1 MKNQRISI
9 LDGFRTLAIIPVVF
23 FHFFTRW
30 TQPFNDVSLYPYGSD
45 YDYFLFGKL
54 GVQFFFIISGFVIIY
69 TLENTKNFGQFWL
82 RRFIRLWPTMM
93 VASAIT
99 FAVIYFFDYA
109 GYFAA
114 NGQIQNFLSSI
125 TFLPPWKLETIFRG
139 SMSFEYID
147 GAYWSLWFEIMFYA
161 LCSAIF
167 FIQSKKFFRN
177 FVLVSFLIII
187 AGTVFDVIVD
197 SGQLFG
203 KAIDANNSIFKA
215 ISYPFI
221 AFPLHRH
228 LAFFQLGFFFY
239 HLFKAKQGQYAI
251 NGFFKTTFALSFI
264 TFSYYAYY
272 HYLHSFDTMNIYI
285 IMAVFVLM
293 LVLFFT
299 FIYAPKA
306 LKIFE
311 SSLMVKIGI
320 SSYFLYL
327 IHQNI
332 GGIVLNNLKGYE
344 WANNILMP
352 LALIVLLI
360 IFSILFTYQVDKR
373 ISKGLRNLFGISR
386 KPKAPQ
392 DFGPH
397 TGYEKSDKAENV
409 DTPNKK
415 PDTPGEPSEPADPTE
430 PVIPKP
436 V

>member
-1 MKNQRISI
+1 MKNQRIDI

-69 TLENTKNFGQFWL
+69 TLEKTKTFGQFWI

-139 SMSFEYID
+139 KMSFEYID
-147 GAYWSLWFEIMFYA
+147 GAYWSLWFEIMFYT
-161 LCSAIF
+161 LCSAVF
-167 FIQSKKFFRN
+167 FIQTKKFFRN
-177 FVLVSFLIII
+177 FILVSFLIII
-187 AGTVFDVIVD
+187 GGTIADIIAD
-197 SGQLFG
+197 TGQLFG
-203 KAIDANNSIFKA
+203 IAINANSTIIKAV
-215 ISYPFI
+215 SYPFI
-221 AFPLHRH
+221 SFPLHRH
-228 LAFFQLGFFFY
+228 LVFFQLGVFFY
-239 HLFKAKQGQYAI
+239 HLFKAKQGQYTI
-251 NGFFKTTFALSFI
+251 NGFFKATFALSFVG
-264 TFSYYAYY
+264 FAYYSYY

-293 LVLFFT
+293 LVLFFG
-299 FIYAPKA
+299 FIYTPKL
-306 LKIFE
+306 LKFFE
-311 SSLMVKIGI
+311 TSLMVKIGI

-332 GGIVLNNLKGYE
+332 GGVILNHIKNE
-344 WANNILMP
+344 PWADNIFVP
-352 LALIVLLI
+352 LALIVVFI
-360 IFSILFTYQVDKR
+360 IVSIAFTYQVDKR
-373 ISKGLRNLFGISR
+373 INKGLRNLFGIGR

-397 TGYEKSDKAENV
+397 TGYEKPENV
-409 DTPNKK
+409 ENTKKTDTTNTPDK
-415 PDTPGEPSEPADPTE
+415 PIELTEPTE
-430 PVIPKP
+430 PVVPKP